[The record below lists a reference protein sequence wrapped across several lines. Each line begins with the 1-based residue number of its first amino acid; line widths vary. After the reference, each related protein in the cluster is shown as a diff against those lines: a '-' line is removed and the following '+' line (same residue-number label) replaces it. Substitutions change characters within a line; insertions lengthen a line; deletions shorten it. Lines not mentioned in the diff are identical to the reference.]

1 MTIITTT
8 TTIVRCIEV
17 VLLSKSKRDTFDQIE
32 KKMQRESLSV
42 LCWLCDVF
50 ILLWVRDAI
59 YFIVYRFNSWAWY
72 FCSKNEYRRCSTNK
86 LIRCIVGVVVQ
97 LILRL
102 FRLTVILLV
111 RSPDWKLLA
120 STCSMSHCQ
129 IRFIVTET
137 ITTTK
142 TTNENIVNFVAIY
155 TFSIFL
161 SYVNVIVV
169 YQPVWLATEQHFFF
183 HFFFAPSGCWVTL
196 EVFLIQRNTHRFS
209 FFFHVPFL
217 FHFFPPHNRIAKTA
231 KAKSILF
238 SDHEQKSH
246 RNNYYEK

>member
-169 YQPVWLATEQHFFF
+169 YQPVWLATEQHFFVFIFSSLRRVVGSLWKFFSFNVILIDF
-183 HFFFAPSGCWVTL
+183 HFFST
-196 EVFLIQRNTHRFS
+196 
-209 FFFHVPFL
+209 FL
-217 FHFFPPHNRIAKTA
+217 FCFIFSPLTTESQKQLNIIFGSWAEIA
-231 KAKSILF
+231 
-238 SDHEQKSH
+238 QK
-246 RNNYYEK
+246 